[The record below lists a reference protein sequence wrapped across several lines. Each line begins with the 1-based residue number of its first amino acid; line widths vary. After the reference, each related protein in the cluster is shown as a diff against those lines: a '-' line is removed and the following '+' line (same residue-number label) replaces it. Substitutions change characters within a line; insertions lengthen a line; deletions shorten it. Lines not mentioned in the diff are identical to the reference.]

1 MLGYCGAMAD
11 LPRGL
16 MLDVYQNDRFPG
28 LMQSAC
34 IIPFPWTVETACGY
48 RARSSSTNMEDMDSI
63 STSGV
68 LREEENNGATKDGSP
83 QEVWITGVNPI
94 HMEWLI
100 G

>member
-1 MLGYCGAMAD
+1 
-11 LPRGL
+11 
-16 MLDVYQNDRFPG
+16 
-28 LMQSAC
+28 
-34 IIPFPWTVETACGY
+34 
-48 RARSSSTNMEDMDSI
+48 MEDMDSI